1 MKLLEILREK
11 LITEQA
17 VHTDPCEKLGEG
29 KQFCKN
35 LKKILDKGTG
45 GKGAENL
52 KKKAIS
58 VFQELRNGDYISM
71 GEKIVLKP
79 GNEFYEKRV
88 KDMKRIVK
96 LLDKHNSCKTIQK
109 RVKKDIKKLE
119 DKNMTMR
126 VDDQQSYSLFNRINT
141 HSTNQA
147 YILTKLA
154 QEINKKKS
162 FKFYQMDTFDNNQI
176 IEEVMEVLMDPTS
189 LNTLDELIGRLMQ
202 DEVSQNAVM
211 DAFNFSRTRG
221 FEIENQGAQALER
234 AGFKVYKFS
243 DDFGFIDYFGI
254 DLVAVKNGKA
264 HPVQVSSQ
272 MKMNPKIFNYQD
284 SDCKVFALYKSGD
297 KFVRY
302 SPVK

>member
-71 GEKIVLKP
+71 GEKIVLRP

-126 VDDQQSYSLFNRINT
+126 VDDQQSY
-141 HSTNQA
+141 
-147 YILTKLA
+147 
-154 QEINKKKS
+154 
-162 FKFYQMDTFDNNQI
+162 
-176 IEEVMEVLMDPTS
+176 
-189 LNTLDELIGRLMQ
+189 
-202 DEVSQNAVM
+202 
-211 DAFNFSRTRG
+211 
-221 FEIENQGAQALER
+221 
-234 AGFKVYKFS
+234 
-243 DDFGFIDYFGI
+243 
-254 DLVAVKNGKA
+254 
-264 HPVQVSSQ
+264 
-272 MKMNPKIFNYQD
+272 
-284 SDCKVFALYKSGD
+284 
-297 KFVRY
+297 
-302 SPVK
+302 